1 MKTTPTLKNV
11 GLFATP
17 TSMQYFQEY
26 LDNFNGNEATV
37 ANVAAWMAYNLA
49 GEQTKAPEGS
59 VDIRMTIEEMKT
71 ITECVSISIIN
82 ACNEHKKKLVDLH
95 YQLASTLDDIDKDN
109 ETTKED

>member
-1 MKTTPTLKNV
+1 MRTPTLQNV

>member
-59 VDIRMTIEEMKT
+59 VDIRMTIQELEN
-71 ITECVSISIIN
+71 ITKCVRGSMLN
-82 ACNEHKKKLVDLH
+82 AFGELTEPLVDLH
-95 YQLASTLDDIDKDN
+95 YQLASTLDDNRNI
-109 ETTKED
+109 